1 MEVAKYSDAVVGQLR
16 GDGQLLHCGSGLK
29 ETHIVSRDVESM
41 TTPETSERV
50 GITRTTLNWKHL

>member
-1 MEVAKYSDAVVGQLR
+1 MEVAKYSDAVVDQLR

-41 TTPETSERV
+41 TNQETSE
-50 GITRTTLNWKHL
+50 